1 MKTVL
6 LLTGLLLTAL
16 GCSTICF
23 LCISAWAPNA
33 PSQCC
38 FSFTT
43 KKIEQSQIVSIVRT
57 GSRCSKKG
65 FVVTTP
71 KGKVCV
77 DLNQPWLKATTVL
90 RCSIFLSVNFKNRQI
105 DPALTTISTN
115 KRTEL
120 QIRPFVHC
128 FGLNIFHGIPRCGF
142 KNFLHLH
149 FREI

>member
-16 GCSTICF
+16 GCSTMP
-23 LCISAWAPNA
+23 WAPNA

-77 DLNQPWLKATTVL
+77 DLNQPWLK
-90 RCSIFLSVNFKNRQI
+90 SN
-105 DPALTTISTN
+105 
-115 KRTEL
+115 
-120 QIRPFVHC
+120 
-128 FGLNIFHGIPRCGF
+128 
-142 KNFLHLH
+142 
-149 FREI
+149 